1 MNIEKDFEEL
11 YEGWKKGKYK
21 ITDDKGNIIG
31 KYSSGSKAQKV
42 VDDLMQQGKYDKLTV
57 EIIEDLE
64 KEASTYRDKQKKSKD
79 KKQFG
84 ISRKKGNI
92 RHGGSGYGEDIGE
105 GYKDLPPHL
114 QKLIKKIEKKQKDW
128 NKQNPGA
135 KIQTLKAYF
144 EIFWR

>member
-84 ISRKKGNI
+84 ISRKKSNV
-92 RHGGSGYGEDIGE
+92 RHGGSGYGEEIDENKIVIGGKE
-105 GYKDLPPHL
+105 LDREWTG
-114 QKLIKKIEKKQKDW
+114 W
-128 NKQNPGA
+128 W
-135 KIQTLKAYF
+135 
-144 EIFWR
+144 WR

>member
-1 MNIEKDFEEL
+1 MDLDQKFVKL

-31 KYSSGSKAQKV
+31 TYNSGSKAQKV

-92 RHGGSGYGEDIGE
+92 RHGGSGYGEDVDE
-105 GYKDLPPHL
+105 NYD
-114 QKLIKKIEKKQKDW
+114 KLISEDVKSVIDAYVDGLNYYSHLHQQKMVLKK
-128 NKQNPGA
+128 NVNHY
-135 KIQTLKAYF
+135 L
-144 EIFWR
+144 